1 MEIPNELQATEIED
15 TNMKIMLA
23 NKSLRIPMGLVKD
36 ASIRIGAN
44 IFPMDFFVVDMPA
57 DYSCPT
63 IFGRTFLINIGDFIN
78 YK

>member
-15 TNMKIMLA
+15 TDMKIMLA
-23 NKSLRIPMGLVKD
+23 DKSLRIPMGLVKD

-44 IFPMDFFVVDMPA
+44 IFPMDFFVVDNPA

-63 IFGRTFLINIGDFIN
+63 IFGRTF
-78 YK
+78 